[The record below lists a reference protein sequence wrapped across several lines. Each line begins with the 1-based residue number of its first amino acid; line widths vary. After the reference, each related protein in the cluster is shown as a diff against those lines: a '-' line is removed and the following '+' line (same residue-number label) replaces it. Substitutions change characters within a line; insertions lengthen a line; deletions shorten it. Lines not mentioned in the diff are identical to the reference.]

1 MVGAE
6 DKVRENRLRRA
17 AARQGYKL
25 VKSARRDPMALDY
38 NRWWIEDVT
47 DRGRPTVG
55 DAGGMELDDVEAWL
69 AGGER

>member
-1 MVGAE
+1 MTSTAE
-6 DKVRENRLRRA
+6 RVRQNRLRRMA
-17 AARQGYKL
+17 ERQGYKL

-55 DAGGMELDDVEAWL
+55 DAGGLELDDVEAWL